1 MTAASRWREGA
12 AQQQR
17 LLTGARPI
25 GYGPVSGWVRVAGSS
40 GPTGAMTA
48 GRRSG
53 RSEGGQDVR
62 PSVPATLTQPMSG
75 QHQEKGGSG
84 LKALLHSYAGKTAL
98 ASKTG
103 PSTHTRFI
111 AGPSAVSTRTAQPAQ
126 PPTAQAM
133 YSSSETWQGMP

>member
-1 MTAASRWREGA
+1 MRIPAATWKRRSTSVDCLSFTAGLRWRESVA
-12 AQQQR
+12 SQQR

-25 GYGPVSGWVRVAGSS
+25 GHG
-40 GPTGAMTA
+40 
-48 GRRSG
+48 
-53 RSEGGQDVR
+53 
-62 PSVPATLTQPMSG
+62 PATLTQPMAG
-75 QHQEKGGSG
+75 KRQKKGGSG
-84 LKALLHSYAGKTAL
+84 LKAILHSYAGKTVL

-111 AGPSAVSTRTAQPAQ
+111 AGPSGVSTRTAQPAQ